1 MNGYLSETLSII
13 LTFEILSVLNRYIDS
28 ISIYKIYFELAEI
41 EKRVETGQSN
51 GNELAKNPRSLMVIK

>member
-1 MNGYLSETLSII
+1 VNI
-13 LTFEILSVLNRYIDS
+13 VLLNCYIDS

-41 EKRVETGQSN
+41 EKHVETGQSN